1 MSDKILQTRKR
12 ITKSGITLND
22 ASKRYDC
29 VVLFAPMFGSG
40 EVYAINTDGN
50 IVHEWKLPWSPGL
63 YGYLLPNGNLL
74 YLGKTTKKSEVD
86 FTFIPKTKDIYKK
99 KRSKKII
106 INNKKNV
113 MCGKFRKG
121 HFEGVVDVVDRLLNI
136 IGPKYMFLGEK
147 DFQQLFLI
155 KKYVKNKFKVKI
167 IPCKTIRDKNY
178 VALSSRNKLLS
189 KNQFKIA
196 GKVAKKLKKF
206 KKKIKNKRSLTKKI
220 HQFKMNLKNIYG
232 IKIDYLEIRN
242 EKNLSVSIKNSKF
255 RLFIAYYIGNVRL
268 IDNF

>member
-1 MSDKILQTRKR
+1 MKILRNIYSLKKNINNIKKLGFVPTMGGLHRGHLSLIK
-12 ITKSGITLND
+12 K
-22 ASKRYDC
+22 SKRKCEKTLASIYVNPYQFNNEKD
-29 VVLFAPMFGSG
+29 FKKYPRN
-40 EVYAINTDGN
+40 INKDL
-50 IVHEWKLPWSPGL
+50 KLL
-63 YGYLLPNGNLL
+63 
-74 YLGKTTKKSEVD
+74 KKSEVD

-121 HFEGVVDVVDRLLNI
+121 HFEGVVDVVDRLINI
-136 IGPKYMFLGEK
+136 IDPKYMFLGEK

-178 VALSSRNKLLS
+178 VALSSRNMLLS

>member
-1 MSDKILQTRKR
+1 MKIIRR
-12 ITKSGITLND
+12 IKDLSSLISN
-22 ASKRYDC
+22 
-29 VVLFAPMFGSG
+29 V
-40 EVYAINTDGN
+40 
-50 IVHEWKLPWSPGL
+50 
-63 YGYLLPNGNLL
+63 GNLGFVPTMGGIHSGHL
-74 YLGKTTKKSEVD
+74 SLINKSMKKCNKTLVSIYVNPTQFNNKSDFKSYPRNFKRDINILKNKKIHFV
-86 FTFIPKTKDIYKK
+86 FIPKTAEIYKN
-99 KRSKKII
+99 KRLKKI
-106 INNKKNV
+106 KLPKQKNIL
-113 MCGKFRKG
+113 CGKFRKN
-121 HFEGVVDVVDRLLNI
+121 HFEGVIDIIDRFLKI
-136 IGPKYMFLGEK
+136 INPNYIFLGEK

-206 KKKIKNKRSLTKKI
+206 KKKIKDKRSLTKKI

-255 RLFIAYYIGNVRL
+255 RLFVAYYIGNVRL